1 MKTGQEP
8 SQNTSG
14 QEEMLSI
21 LGAYFIDNWTNMAK
35 GSSLTEC
42 QTQFRGVS
50 MTEEEVAEENVE
62 ELNEEVASAD
72 KTSSEAT
79 IDAKQKKLVAKFLT
93 IPGEEIL
100 LTKQP
105 SIFAFLGMYVMG
117 LIVLGVHLLFG
128 QADLLDDGDS
138 SALVAIIIA
147 IVKISGGKTVPFG
160 FVLIMLTITWLNRLM
175 NMSTSGRW
183 VTTWLL
189 IVTFTPIIIQIDDVL
204 AFVTDIFMDDPI
216 GGFLP
221 DFISYNY
228 TIFGLIF
235 TSMFWGLT
243 YYYQKSFHYAIT
255 SDAVIFQHRFL
266 LSHSRRRILY
276 DRISEVIE
284 ERNPMGMI
292 LGYST
297 LTVLT
302 DTGIGLAEE
311 TIGMGAGATL
321 PGTSQNDSDSTT
333 TAAGKSWIRSIVGLL
348 TYQRTVTRVMAD
360 PKNCFYS
367 IRKSDKTKLLVD
379 EMHKKH
385 SSSSLLSDLKD
396 SMIQS
401 NND

>member
-1 MKTGQEP
+1 
-8 SQNTSG
+8 
-14 QEEMLSI
+14 
-21 LGAYFIDNWTNMAK
+21 
-35 GSSLTEC
+35 
-42 QTQFRGVS
+42 
-50 MTEEEVAEENVE
+50 MTDEEVAEEIVE
-62 ELNEEVASAD
+62 ELNEEVTSTD
-72 KTSSEAT
+72 KTSSEAS
-79 IDAKQKKLVAKFLT
+79 IDAKQKKLATKFLT

-105 SIFAFLGMYVMG
+105 SIFAFLGMYVLG
-117 LIVLGVHLLFG
+117 LIVLAVHLLFG
-128 QADLLDDGDS
+128 QADLLGDGDS
-138 SALVAIIIA
+138 SALVAIVIA
-147 IVKISGGKTVPFG
+147 IIKISGGETVPFG
-160 FVLIMLTITWLNRLM
+160 FVLIMLIITWLNRLM

-189 IVTFTPIIIQIDDVL
+189 VVTFTPILIQVDDVIY
-204 AFVTDIFMDDPI
+204 FITDLFGEPI
-216 GGFLP
+216 GGFIP

-228 TIFGLIF
+228 TIFGLVF

-243 YYYQKSFHYAIT
+243 YYFQKSFHYAIT

-276 DRISEVIE
+276 DRISEIIE

-302 DTGIGLAEE
+302 DTGIGLVEE

-321 PGTSQNDSDSTT
+321 PGTSQNDSDST
-333 TAAGKSWIRSIVGLL
+333 AASTGKSWIRSIVGLI
-348 TYQRTVTRVMAD
+348 TYQRTVTRVVAD

-396 SMIQS
+396 SLTQ
-401 NND
+401 

>member
-1 MKTGQEP
+1 
-8 SQNTSG
+8 
-14 QEEMLSI
+14 
-21 LGAYFIDNWTNMAK
+21 
-35 GSSLTEC
+35 
-42 QTQFRGVS
+42 
-50 MTEEEVAEENVE
+50 MTDEEVAEEIVE
-62 ELNEEVASAD
+62 ELNEEVTSTD
-72 KTSSEAT
+72 KTSSEAS
-79 IDAKQKKLVAKFLT
+79 IDAKQKKLATKFLT

-105 SIFAFLGMYVMG
+105 SIFAFLGMYVLG
-117 LIVLGVHLLFG
+117 LIVLAVHLLFG

-138 SALVAIIIA
+138 SALVAIVIA
-147 IVKISGGKTVPFG
+147 IIKISGGKTVPFG
-160 FVLIMLTITWLNRLM
+160 FVLIMLIITWLNRLM

-189 IVTFTPIIIQIDDVL
+189 VVTFTPILIQVDDVIY
-204 AFVTDIFMDDPI
+204 FITDLFGEPI
-216 GGFLP
+216 GGFIP

-228 TIFGLIF
+228 TIFGLVF

-243 YYYQKSFHYAIT
+243 YYFQKSFHYAIT

-284 ERNPMGMI
+284 ERDPMGMI

-302 DTGIGLAEE
+302 DTGIGLVEE

-321 PGTSQNDSDSTT
+321 PGTSQNDSDST
-333 TAAGKSWIRSIVGLL
+333 AASTGKSWIRSIVGLI
-348 TYQRTVTRVMAD
+348 TYQRTVTRVVAD

-396 SMIQS
+396 SLTQ
-401 NND
+401 

>member
-1 MKTGQEP
+1 
-8 SQNTSG
+8 
-14 QEEMLSI
+14 
-21 LGAYFIDNWTNMAK
+21 
-35 GSSLTEC
+35 
-42 QTQFRGVS
+42 
-50 MTEEEVAEENVE
+50 MTDEEVAEEIVE
-62 ELNEEVASAD
+62 ELNEEVTSTD
-72 KTSSEAT
+72 KTSSEAS
-79 IDAKQKKLVAKFLT
+79 IDAKQKKLATKFLT

-105 SIFAFLGMYVMG
+105 SIFAFLGMYVLG
-117 LIVLGVHLLFG
+117 LIVLAVHLLFG

-138 SALVAIIIA
+138 SALVAIVIA

-160 FVLIMLTITWLNRLM
+160 FVLIMLIITWLNRLM

-189 IVTFTPIIIQIDDVL
+189 VVTFTPILIQVDDVIY
-204 AFVTDIFMDDPI
+204 FITDLFGEPI
-216 GGFLP
+216 GGFIP

-228 TIFGLIF
+228 TIFGLVF

-243 YYYQKSFHYAIT
+243 YYFQKSFHYAIT

-276 DRISEVIE
+276 DRISEIIE

-302 DTGIGLAEE
+302 DTGIGLVEE

-321 PGTSQNDSDSTT
+321 PGTSQNDSDST
-333 TAAGKSWIRSIVGLL
+333 AASTGKSWIRSIVGLI
-348 TYQRTVTRVMAD
+348 TYQRTVTRVVAD

-396 SMIQS
+396 SLTQ
-401 NND
+401 

>member
-1 MKTGQEP
+1 
-8 SQNTSG
+8 
-14 QEEMLSI
+14 
-21 LGAYFIDNWTNMAK
+21 
-35 GSSLTEC
+35 
-42 QTQFRGVS
+42 
-50 MTEEEVAEENVE
+50 MTDEEVAEENVE
-62 ELNEEVASAD
+62 ELNEEVANVD

-105 SIFAFLGMYVMG
+105 SIFAFLGMYVLG
-117 LIVLGVHLLFG
+117 LIVLAVHLLFG
-128 QADLLDDGDS
+128 QADLLGDGDS

-147 IVKISGGKTVPFG
+147 IIKISGGETVPFG
-160 FVLIMLTITWLNRLM
+160 FVLIMLIITWFNRLM
-175 NMSTSGRW
+175 NISTSGRW

-189 IVTFTPIIIQIDDVL
+189 IVTFTPIIFKIDNVL
-204 AFVTDIFMDDPI
+204 EFITDIFMDDPI
-216 GGFLP
+216 GGFIP
-221 DFISYNY
+221 DFISYDY
-228 TIFGLIF
+228 TIFGFIF
-235 TSMFWGLT
+235 TSMLWGLT
-243 YYYQKSFHYAIT
+243 YYFQKSFHYAIT

-302 DTGIGLAEE
+302 DTGIGLAED
-311 TIGMGAGATL
+311 TIGMGVGATL
-321 PGTSQNDSDSTT
+321 PGTSPKDSDS
-333 TAAGKSWIRSIVGLL
+333 AAASAGKTWFRSIIGLM

-396 SMIQS
+396 SMTKS
-401 NND
+401 NNN

>member
-1 MKTGQEP
+1 MVKYGKR
-8 SQNTSG
+8 
-14 QEEMLSI
+14 
-21 LGAYFIDNWTNMAK
+21 FINNGTP
-35 GSSLTEC
+35 
-42 QTQFRGVS
+42 TQYRGVS
-50 MTEEEVAEENVE
+50 MTKEEVAEDIVE
-62 ELNEEVASAD
+62 ELNEEVTNTD
-72 KTSSEAT
+72 KTSSEAS
-79 IDAKQKKLVAKFLT
+79 IDAKQKKLAKKFLT

-105 SIFAFLGMYVMG
+105 SIFAFLGMYVLG
-117 LIVLGVHLLFG
+117 LIVLAVHLLFG
-128 QADLLDDGDS
+128 QADLLGDGDS
-138 SALVAIIIA
+138 GALIA
-147 IVKISGGKTVPFG
+147 IVIAIIKVSGGETVPFG
-160 FVLIMLTITWLNRLM
+160 FVMIMLIVTWLNRLM

-189 IVTFTPIIIQIDDVL
+189 IVTFTPIILKIDDVL
-204 AFVTDIFMDDPI
+204 EFVTDIFMDEPI
-216 GGFLP
+216 GGFIP
-221 DFISYNY
+221 DFISYDY
-228 TIFGLIF
+228 TIFGF
-235 TSMFWGLT
+235 MFAAMFWGLT
-243 YYYQKSFHYAIT
+243 YYFQKSFHYAIT

-297 LTVLT
+297 LTILT
-302 DTGIGLAEE
+302 DTGIGLVEE

-321 PGTSQNDSDSTT
+321 PGTSQKDSDSV
-333 TAAGKSWIRSIVGLL
+333 AASAGKTWIRSIVGLL
-348 TYQRTVTRVMAD
+348 TYQRTVTRVVGD

-396 SMIQS
+396 SLTQ
-401 NND
+401 

>member
-1 MKTGQEP
+1 
-8 SQNTSG
+8 
-14 QEEMLSI
+14 
-21 LGAYFIDNWTNMAK
+21 
-35 GSSLTEC
+35 
-42 QTQFRGVS
+42 
-50 MTEEEVAEENVE
+50 MTDEEVAEEIVE
-62 ELNEEVASAD
+62 ELNEEVTSTD
-72 KTSSEAT
+72 KTSSEAS
-79 IDAKQKKLVAKFLT
+79 IDAKQKKLATKFLT

-105 SIFAFLGMYVMG
+105 SIFAFLGMYVLG
-117 LIVLGVHLLFG
+117 LIVLAVHLLFG

-138 SALVAIIIA
+138 SALVAIVIA
-147 IVKISGGKTVPFG
+147 IIKISGGKTVPFG
-160 FVLIMLTITWLNRLM
+160 FVLIMLIITWLNRLM

-189 IVTFTPIIIQIDDVL
+189 VVTFTPILIQVDDVIY
-204 AFVTDIFMDDPI
+204 FITDLFGEPI
-216 GGFLP
+216 GGFIP

-228 TIFGLIF
+228 TIFGLVF

-243 YYYQKSFHYAIT
+243 YYFQKSFHYAIT

-284 ERNPMGMI
+284 ERDPMGMI

-302 DTGIGLAEE
+302 DTGIGLVEE

-321 PGTSQNDSDSTT
+321 PGTSQNDSDST
-333 TAAGKSWIRSIVGLL
+333 AASTGKSWIRSIVGLM

-396 SMIQS
+396 SLTQ
-401 NND
+401 

>member
-1 MKTGQEP
+1 
-8 SQNTSG
+8 
-14 QEEMLSI
+14 
-21 LGAYFIDNWTNMAK
+21 
-35 GSSLTEC
+35 
-42 QTQFRGVS
+42 
-50 MTEEEVAEENVE
+50 MTDEEVAEEIVE
-62 ELNEEVASAD
+62 ELNEEVTSTD
-72 KTSSEAT
+72 KTSSEAS
-79 IDAKQKKLVAKFLT
+79 IDAKQKKLATKFLT

-105 SIFAFLGMYVMG
+105 SIFAFLGMYVLG
-117 LIVLGVHLLFG
+117 LIVLAVHLLFG

-138 SALVAIIIA
+138 SALVAIVIA
-147 IVKISGGKTVPFG
+147 IIKISGGKTVPFG
-160 FVLIMLTITWLNRLM
+160 FVLIMLIITWLNRLM

-189 IVTFTPIIIQIDDVL
+189 VVTFTPILIQVDDVIY
-204 AFVTDIFMDDPI
+204 FITDLFGEPI
-216 GGFLP
+216 GGFIP

-228 TIFGLIF
+228 TIFGLVF

-243 YYYQKSFHYAIT
+243 YYFQKSFHYAIT

-276 DRISEVIE
+276 DRISEIIE

-302 DTGIGLAEE
+302 DTGIGLVEE

-321 PGTSQNDSDSTT
+321 PGTSQNDSDST
-333 TAAGKSWIRSIVGLL
+333 AASTGKSWIRSIVGLI
-348 TYQRTVTRVMAD
+348 TYQRTVTRVVAD

-396 SMIQS
+396 SLTQ
-401 NND
+401 

>member
-1 MKTGQEP
+1 
-8 SQNTSG
+8 
-14 QEEMLSI
+14 
-21 LGAYFIDNWTNMAK
+21 MAK
-35 GSSLTEC
+35 GSSITAH
-42 QTQFRGVS
+42 QTSHSGVS
-50 MTEEEVAEENVE
+50 MTEEEVAEEIIE
-62 ELNEEVASAD
+62 ELNEEATNAD
-72 KTSSEAT
+72 KTSSEAS
-79 IDAKQKKLVAKFLT
+79 IDAKQKKLAAKFLT

-105 SIFAFLGMYVMG
+105 SIFAFLGMYVLG
-117 LIVLGVHLLFG
+117 LVVLGVHLLFG
-128 QADLLDDGDS
+128 QADLLGDS
-138 SALVAIIIA
+138 DSSGLVKVILW
-147 IVKISGGKTVPFG
+147 IVDISGGKTVPFG
-160 FVLIMLTITWLNRLM
+160 FVLTMLFITWLNRLI

-189 IVTFTPIIIQIDDVL
+189 IVTFTPIIIQVDDVIS
-204 AFVTDIFMDDPI
+204 FITDLFGEPV
-216 GGFLP
+216 GGFIP

-235 TSMFWGLT
+235 ASMFWGLT
-243 YYYQKSFHYAIT
+243 YYFQKSFHYAIT

-297 LTVLT
+297 LTILT

-311 TIGMGAGATL
+311 TIGVGAGTTL
-321 PGTSQNDSDSTT
+321 PGTSQKDSDS
-333 TAAGKSWIRSIVGLL
+333 AAASAGKTWIRTIIGLM
-348 TYQRTVTRVMAD
+348 TYQRTVTRIVAD

-396 SMIQS
+396 SLTQ
-401 NND
+401 

>member
-1 MKTGQEP
+1 
-8 SQNTSG
+8 
-14 QEEMLSI
+14 
-21 LGAYFIDNWTNMAK
+21 
-35 GSSLTEC
+35 
-42 QTQFRGVS
+42 
-50 MTEEEVAEENVE
+50 
-62 ELNEEVASAD
+62 
-72 KTSSEAT
+72 
-79 IDAKQKKLVAKFLT
+79 
-93 IPGEEIL
+93 
-100 LTKQP
+100 
-105 SIFAFLGMYVMG
+105 
-117 LIVLGVHLLFG
+117 
-128 QADLLDDGDS
+128 
-138 SALVAIIIA
+138 
-147 IVKISGGKTVPFG
+147 
-160 FVLIMLTITWLNRLM
+160 M

-204 AFVTDIFMDDPI
+204 VFITDLFGEPI
-216 GGFLP
+216 DGFIP

-235 TSMFWGLT
+235 ASVFWGLT
-243 YYYQKSFHYAIT
+243 YYFQKSFHYAIT

-302 DTGIGLAEE
+302 DTGIGLVEE

-321 PGTSQNDSDSTT
+321 PGTSQKDSDS
-333 TAAGKSWIRSIVGLL
+333 AAASAGKTWIRSIIGLM
-348 TYQRTVTRVMAD
+348 TYQRTVTRVVAD

-367 IRKSDKTKLLVD
+367 IRKSNKTKLLVD

-396 SMIQS
+396 SLTQ
-401 NND
+401 

>member
-1 MKTGQEP
+1 
-8 SQNTSG
+8 
-14 QEEMLSI
+14 
-21 LGAYFIDNWTNMAK
+21 
-35 GSSLTEC
+35 
-42 QTQFRGVS
+42 
-50 MTEEEVAEENVE
+50 MTEEEVAEEIVE
-62 ELNEEVASAD
+62 ELNEEVTSTD

-79 IDAKQKKLVAKFLT
+79 IDAKQKKLATKFLT

-105 SIFAFLGMYVMG
+105 SIFAFLGMYVLG
-117 LIVLGVHLLFG
+117 LIVLAVHLLFG

-138 SALVAIIIA
+138 SALVAIVIA
-147 IVKISGGKTVPFG
+147 IIKISGGKTVPFG
-160 FVLIMLTITWLNRLM
+160 FVLIMLIITWLNRLM

-189 IVTFTPIIIQIDDVL
+189 VVTFTPILIQVDDVIY
-204 AFVTDIFMDDPI
+204 FITDLFGEPI
-216 GGFLP
+216 GGFIP

-228 TIFGLIF
+228 TIFGLVF

-243 YYYQKSFHYAIT
+243 YYFQKSFHYAIT

-276 DRISEVIE
+276 DRISEIIE

-302 DTGIGLAEE
+302 DTGIGLVEE

-321 PGTSQNDSDSTT
+321 PGTSQNDSDST
-333 TAAGKSWIRSIVGLL
+333 AASTGKSWIRSIVGLM
-348 TYQRTVTRVMAD
+348 TYQRTVTRVVAD

-396 SMIQS
+396 SLTQ
-401 NND
+401 

>member
-1 MKTGQEP
+1 
-8 SQNTSG
+8 
-14 QEEMLSI
+14 
-21 LGAYFIDNWTNMAK
+21 
-35 GSSLTEC
+35 
-42 QTQFRGVS
+42 
-50 MTEEEVAEENVE
+50 MTEEEVAEE
-62 ELNEEVASAD
+62 LNEEVTNTD
-72 KTSSEAT
+72 KTSSEAS
-79 IDAKQKKLVAKFLT
+79 IDAKQKKLAAKFLT

-105 SIFAFLGMYVMG
+105 SIFAFLGMYILG

-128 QADLLDDGDS
+128 QADLLGDSDS
-138 SALVAIIIA
+138 SALVSIVIAIIK
-147 IVKISGGKTVPFG
+147 VSGGETVPFG
-160 FVLIMLTITWLNRLM
+160 FVLTMLIITWLNRLI

-189 IVTFTPIIIQIDDVL
+189 IVTFTPILIQIDDVIY
-204 AFVTDIFMDDPI
+204 FVTDIFGEPI
-216 GGFLP
+216 GGFIP

-228 TIFGLIF
+228 TIFGLVFASI
-235 TSMFWGLT
+235 FWGLT
-243 YYYQKSFHYAIT
+243 YYFQKSFHYAIT

-297 LTVLT
+297 LTILT
-302 DTGIGLAEE
+302 DTGIGLVEE
-311 TIGMGAGATL
+311 TIGVGAGATL
-321 PGTSQNDSDSTT
+321 PGTSQKDSDS
-333 TAAGKSWIRSIVGLL
+333 AAASAGKTWIRSIVGLM
-348 TYQRTVTRVMAD
+348 TYQRTATRVVAD

-396 SMIQS
+396 SLTQ
-401 NND
+401 

>member
-1 MKTGQEP
+1 
-8 SQNTSG
+8 
-14 QEEMLSI
+14 
-21 LGAYFIDNWTNMAK
+21 
-35 GSSLTEC
+35 
-42 QTQFRGVS
+42 
-50 MTEEEVAEENVE
+50 MTDEEVAEEIVE
-62 ELNEEVASAD
+62 ELNEEVTSTD
-72 KTSSEAT
+72 KTSSEAS
-79 IDAKQKKLVAKFLT
+79 IDAKQKKLATKFLT

-105 SIFAFLGMYVMG
+105 SIFAFLGMYVLG
-117 LIVLGVHLLFG
+117 LIVLAVHLLFG

-138 SALVAIIIA
+138 SALVAIVIA
-147 IVKISGGKTVPFG
+147 IIKISGGKTVPFG
-160 FVLIMLTITWLNRLM
+160 FVLIMLIITWLNRLM

-189 IVTFTPIIIQIDDVL
+189 VVTFTPILIQVDDVIY
-204 AFVTDIFMDDPI
+204 FITDLFGEPI
-216 GGFLP
+216 GGFIP

-228 TIFGLIF
+228 TIFGVVF
-235 TSMFWGLT
+235 ASMFWGLT
-243 YYYQKSFHYAIT
+243 YYFQKSFHYAIT

-276 DRISEVIE
+276 DRISEIIE

-302 DTGIGLAEE
+302 DTGIGLVEE

-321 PGTSQNDSDSTT
+321 PGTSQNDSDST
-333 TAAGKSWIRSIVGLL
+333 AASTGKSWIRSIVGLM
-348 TYQRTVTRVMAD
+348 TYQRTVTRVVAD

-396 SMIQS
+396 SLTQ
-401 NND
+401 

>member
-1 MKTGQEP
+1 
-8 SQNTSG
+8 
-14 QEEMLSI
+14 
-21 LGAYFIDNWTNMAK
+21 
-35 GSSLTEC
+35 
-42 QTQFRGVS
+42 
-50 MTEEEVAEENVE
+50 MTEEEVAEEIVE
-62 ELNEEVASAD
+62 ELNEEVTSTD

-79 IDAKQKKLVAKFLT
+79 IDAKQKKLATKFLT

-105 SIFAFLGMYVMG
+105 SIFAFLGMYVLG
-117 LIVLGVHLLFG
+117 LIVLAVHLLFG
-128 QADLLDDGDS
+128 QADLLGDGDS
-138 SALVAIIIA
+138 SALVAIVIA
-147 IVKISGGKTVPFG
+147 IIKISGGKTVPFG
-160 FVLIMLTITWLNRLM
+160 FVLIMLIITWLNRLM

-189 IVTFTPIIIQIDDVL
+189 VVTFTPILIQVDDVIY
-204 AFVTDIFMDDPI
+204 FITDLFGEPI
-216 GGFLP
+216 GGFIP

-228 TIFGLIF
+228 TIFGLVF

-243 YYYQKSFHYAIT
+243 YYFQKSFHYAIT

-276 DRISEVIE
+276 DRISEIIE

-302 DTGIGLAEE
+302 DTGIGLVEE

-321 PGTSQNDSDSTT
+321 PGTSQNDSDST
-333 TAAGKSWIRSIVGLL
+333 AASTGKSWIRSIVGLI
-348 TYQRTVTRVMAD
+348 TYQRTVTRVVAD

-396 SMIQS
+396 SLTQ
-401 NND
+401 

>member
-1 MKTGQEP
+1 
-8 SQNTSG
+8 
-14 QEEMLSI
+14 
-21 LGAYFIDNWTNMAK
+21 
-35 GSSLTEC
+35 
-42 QTQFRGVS
+42 
-50 MTEEEVAEENVE
+50 MTDEEVAEEIVE
-62 ELNEEVASAD
+62 ELNEEVTSTD
-72 KTSSEAT
+72 KTSSEAS
-79 IDAKQKKLVAKFLT
+79 IDAKQKKLATKFLT

-105 SIFAFLGMYVMG
+105 SIFAFLGMYVLG
-117 LIVLGVHLLFG
+117 LIVLAVHLLFG

-138 SALVAIIIA
+138 SALVAIVIA
-147 IVKISGGKTVPFG
+147 IIKISGGKTVPFG
-160 FVLIMLTITWLNRLM
+160 FVLIMLIITWLNRLM

-189 IVTFTPIIIQIDDVL
+189 VVTFTPILIQVDDVIY
-204 AFVTDIFMDDPI
+204 FITDLFGEPI
-216 GGFLP
+216 GGFIP

-228 TIFGLIF
+228 TIFGLVF

-243 YYYQKSFHYAIT
+243 YYFQKSFHYAIT

-276 DRISEVIE
+276 DRISEIIE

-302 DTGIGLAEE
+302 DTGIGLVEE

-321 PGTSQNDSDSTT
+321 PGTSQNDSDST
-333 TAAGKSWIRSIVGLL
+333 AASTGKSWIRSIVGLM
-348 TYQRTVTRVMAD
+348 TYQRTVTRVVAD

-396 SMIQS
+396 SLTQ
-401 NND
+401 

>member
-1 MKTGQEP
+1 
-8 SQNTSG
+8 
-14 QEEMLSI
+14 
-21 LGAYFIDNWTNMAK
+21 MAK
-35 GSSLTEC
+35 GSSITAH
-42 QTQFRGVS
+42 QTLHSGVS
-50 MTEEEVAEENVE
+50 MTQEEVTEEIIE
-62 ELNEEVASAD
+62 ELNEEVTNAD
-72 KTSSEAT
+72 KTSSEAS
-79 IDAKQKKLVAKFLT
+79 IDAKQKKLAIKFLT

-105 SIFAFLGMYVMG
+105 SIFAFLGMYVLG

-128 QADLLDDGDS
+128 QADLLGDS
-138 SALVAIIIA
+138 DSSGLVKVILW
-147 IVKISGGKTVPFG
+147 IVDISGGETVPFG
-160 FVLIMLTITWLNRLM
+160 FVMTMLFVTWLNRLM

-189 IVTFTPIIIQIDDVL
+189 IVTFTPIIIQIDDVIY
-204 AFVTDIFMDDPI
+204 FITDLFGEPI
-216 GGFLP
+216 GGFIP

-228 TIFGLIF
+228 TVFGLIF
-235 TSMFWGLT
+235 ASMFWALT
-243 YYYQKSFHYAIT
+243 YYFQKSFHYAIT

-297 LTVLT
+297 LTILT
-302 DTGIGLAEE
+302 DTGIGLVEE
-311 TIGMGAGATL
+311 TIGVGAGTTL
-321 PGTSQNDSDSTT
+321 PGTSKNDSDS
-333 TAAGKSWIRSIVGLL
+333 AAASAGKTWIRSIIGLM
-348 TYQRTVTRVMAD
+348 TYQRTVTRVVAD

-367 IRKSDKTKLLVD
+367 IRKSNKTKLLVD

-396 SMIQS
+396 SLTQ
-401 NND
+401 

>member
-1 MKTGQEP
+1 
-8 SQNTSG
+8 
-14 QEEMLSI
+14 
-21 LGAYFIDNWTNMAK
+21 
-35 GSSLTEC
+35 
-42 QTQFRGVS
+42 
-50 MTEEEVAEENVE
+50 MTDEEVAEEIVE
-62 ELNEEVASAD
+62 ELNEEVTSTD
-72 KTSSEAT
+72 KTSSEAS
-79 IDAKQKKLVAKFLT
+79 IDAKQKKLATKFLT

-105 SIFAFLGMYVMG
+105 SIFAFLGMYVLG
-117 LIVLGVHLLFG
+117 LIVLAVHLLFG

-138 SALVAIIIA
+138 SALVAIVIA
-147 IVKISGGKTVPFG
+147 IIKISGGKTVPFG
-160 FVLIMLTITWLNRLM
+160 FVLIMLIITWLNRLM

-189 IVTFTPIIIQIDDVL
+189 VVTFTPILIQVDDVIY
-204 AFVTDIFMDDPI
+204 FITDLFGEPI
-216 GGFLP
+216 GGFIP

-228 TIFGLIF
+228 TIFGLVF

-243 YYYQKSFHYAIT
+243 YYFQKSFHYAIT

-276 DRISEVIE
+276 DRISEIIE

-302 DTGIGLAEE
+302 DTGIGLVEE

-321 PGTSQNDSDSTT
+321 PGTSQNDSDST
-333 TAAGKSWIRSIVGLL
+333 AASTGKSWIRSIVGLM
-348 TYQRTVTRVMAD
+348 TYQRTVTRIMAD

-396 SMIQS
+396 SLTQ
-401 NND
+401 

>member
-1 MKTGQEP
+1 
-8 SQNTSG
+8 
-14 QEEMLSI
+14 
-21 LGAYFIDNWTNMAK
+21 
-35 GSSLTEC
+35 
-42 QTQFRGVS
+42 
-50 MTEEEVAEENVE
+50 MTDEEVAEENVE
-62 ELNEEVASAD
+62 ELNEEVANAD

-105 SIFAFLGMYVMG
+105 SIFAFLGMYAMG
-117 LIVLGVHLLFG
+117 LIVLAVHLLFG

-138 SALVAIIIA
+138 SALVAIIIT

-175 NMSTSGRW
+175 NVSTSGRW

-189 IVTFTPIIIQIDDVL
+189 MVTFAPIIIQIDDVL
-204 AFVTDIFMDDPI
+204 MFVTDIFMDDPI

-221 DFISYNY
+221 DAISYNY

-321 PGTSQNDSDSTT
+321 PGTSQKDSDS
-333 TAAGKSWIRSIVGLL
+333 AAASAGKTWIRSIIGLM

-396 SMIQS
+396 SMTQS